1 MVRWI
6 SFVSENNFSGINKTT
21 GCSSKSK
28 PFFSLSHVLFTTHYT
43 RQSIHILIYV
53 IYSESNIL
61 WKNVSSL
68 VLFFVYL
75 VAFEGRNFFCQW
87 VWYIVLVGS
96 RVTYF
101 VVWFCFCFL
110 FLVLYIYCL
119 LFSYFHTF
127 LSRFSH
133 LSLSLFV
140 WGFWFLL
147 HFFILTNFTN
157 CCCYFVDIFYFLFL
171 LLCFFLV
178 YFKFYFCCSIKKW

>member
-133 LSLSLFV
+133 LSLCLFEVSGFYCIFSYSLISLIVVVILLIFFTFCFFCFV
-140 WGFWFLL
+140 FFWFILN
-147 HFFILTNFTN
+147 FIFAA
-157 CCCYFVDIFYFLFL
+157 V
-171 LLCFFLV
+171 
-178 YFKFYFCCSIKKW
+178 